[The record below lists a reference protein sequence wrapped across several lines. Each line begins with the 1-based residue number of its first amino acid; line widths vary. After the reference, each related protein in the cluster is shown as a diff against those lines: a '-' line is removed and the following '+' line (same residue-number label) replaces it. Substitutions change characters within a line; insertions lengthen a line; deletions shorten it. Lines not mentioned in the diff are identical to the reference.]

1 MNQNHNFIKNNSM
14 FIFAFLLLLI
24 PFLLFAQTSSEKLST
39 KVESA
44 LSNYY
49 PQEFIISVEN
59 NGKVKIEGQVNSLF
73 DKLRIYEIISQVPG
87 VKYIEDNL
95 AVNTPVVA
103 DDIIKQNIEFQLEKI
118 PAILEP
124 NRIQIK
130 VDNGL
135 VFLTGDL
142 SYYREKELAESVSS
156 WQQGVTGIVN
166 EIKVLPQAKA
176 VSDSNLRT
184 VINEIIKNRFSLDT
198 GVSFTVSNGV
208 VTLDGT
214 AYSMWDKNELGKEI
228 SRIIG
233 VKSLVNNLQ
242 IKSAEIG

>member
-1 MNQNHNFIKNNSM
+1 MYPNYVIFKNRNTL
-14 FIFAFLLLLI
+14 IFVFLLLLI
-24 PFLLFAQTSSEKLST
+24 PFLLIAQTSSEKLST

-49 PQEFIISVEN
+49 PQEFNISVEN

-95 AVNTPVVA
+95 AVNTPVVP
-103 DDIIKQNIEFQLEKI
+103 DDVIKQNIESQLEKI

-135 VFLTGDL
+135 VFLTGDV

-176 VSDSNLRT
+176 VSDSNLKT
-184 VINEIIKNRFSLDT
+184 VINEILKNRFSLDT
-198 GVSFTVSNGV
+198 GVSFTVINGV

-214 AYSMWDKNELGKEI
+214 AYSMWDKIELGKEI

-233 VKSLVNNLQ
+233 VKSVVNNLK
-242 IKSAEIG
+242 IKGTEIG